1 MAEKLKYTLED
12 IIREEAAKAA
22 PAASPSAGGLMDIGS
37 LKDITAL
44 LKEVNQLVATF
55 SPKAAAVAPAPA
67 PVPASVI
74 NAPISAAPVQEIDVT
89 AKMAGA
95 IDNLIEKWGDMKV
108 SEAVTKLVG
117 DIKLSEAKVMLT
129 ENKELFN
136 QLVKSI

>member
-22 PAASPSAGGLMDIGS
+22 PAASPSTSGLMDIGS

-55 SPKAAAVAPAPA
+55 SPKAGAVAPAPA

-74 NAPISAAPVQEIDVT
+74 NAPISAAPTPEIDVT

-95 IDNLIEKWGDMKV
+95 N
-108 SEAVTKLVG
+108 
-117 DIKLSEAKVMLT
+117 
-129 ENKELFN
+129 
-136 QLVKSI
+136 